1 MENIARW
8 KWHVRG
14 NWNPR
19 EDRSP
24 SIVWLGILWIAMI
37 LGFGSDAK
45 RFLGQH
51 PPMLLHLHATV
62 FTLWMFLITAQVLL
76 VVRNRVDLHRKFGW
90 VLAGWACLMGVMGPV
105 ALYTSTMMY
114 VKVHGVGPDPF
125 MCVQFLDISSFLV
138 LISLAIS
145 MRKNPAAHKRL
156 MILSTV
162 AIAAPG
168 FSRFLRFA
176 YPTVALTPFH
186 FLLTTYYGDILLVAL
201 MLGWDLYRGRL
212 IRAHVLASIGMLTC
226 WSLNSFLYFWP
237 PWSNLT
243 LQWVTAWAK

>member
-1 MENIARW
+1 
-8 KWHVRG
+8 
-14 NWNPR
+14 
-19 EDRSP
+19 
-24 SIVWLGILWIAMI
+24 
-37 LGFGSDAK
+37 
-45 RFLGQH
+45 
-51 PPMLLHLHATV
+51 
-62 FTLWMFLITAQVLL
+62 
-76 VVRNRVDLHRKFGW
+76 
-90 VLAGWACLMGVMGPV
+90 
-105 ALYTSTMMY
+105 
-114 VKVHGVGPDPF
+114 

-212 IRAHVLASIGMLTC
+212 IRAHVLASIVMLTC